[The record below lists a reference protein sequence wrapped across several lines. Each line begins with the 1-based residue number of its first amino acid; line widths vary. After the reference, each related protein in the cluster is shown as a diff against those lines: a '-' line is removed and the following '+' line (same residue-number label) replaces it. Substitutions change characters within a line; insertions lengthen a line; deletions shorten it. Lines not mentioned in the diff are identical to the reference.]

1 MTDFFESYAGKGRE
15 AQLGIMPKNRFQAA
29 MTDMFKGTAIQMRT
43 LDLIATTYG
52 TGDPDPREPGEFL
65 KVKWKQFAIDF
76 DDIAVPEEKAREPFD
91 EKMIAAL
98 SDLKG
103 EAVRPATPYLR
114 GSGSHRSVG
123 RAVGRCGASST

>member
-76 DDIAVPEEKAREPFD
+76 DEQVPVPLWAGKAPP
-91 EKMIAAL
+91 IHSL
-98 SDLKG
+98 G
-103 EAVRPATPYLR
+103 
-114 GSGSHRSVG
+114 
-123 RAVGRCGASST
+123 